1 VGDVEAEVRE
11 LRERGVTF
19 LDYDLPELTTV
30 DGIASVGDL
39 RFAWFRDPDS
49 NILGIHN

>member
-1 VGDVEAEVRE
+1 
-11 LRERGVTF
+11 VTF

-49 NILGIHN
+49 NILGIHS